1 MNINEILEFWLNECI
16 KKDLYFEINPE
27 KSKLLFDYVM
37 NNDKKIKKIE
47 DKINRATTRIKTIIN
62 IIKEQPTDNVHTD
75 MYIIEALNS
84 LLYILEEVKEN
95 E

>member
-27 KSKLLFDYVM
+27 KSKLLFNYVM
-37 NNDKKIKKIE
+37 NNDKRIKKME
-47 DKINRATTRIKTIIN
+47 DKINKVIKDLKNTLKYNMKHKDIRGN
-62 IIKEQPTDNVHTD
+62 EYVD
-75 MYIIEALNS
+75 MDIDHIQML
-84 LLYILEEVKEN
+84 IDMLEEIN